1 MKKRLLAVSLLALAL
16 GVSACS
22 SKPAETTA
30 APTTEAAAT
39 EAATTEAAATEETTE
54 EEEIEEDYMTGYI
67 TAMEDTVLTVKND
80 EDDTEKK
87 YDISDAEI
95 THEFALS
102 EGDWVEIAYP
112 SETTEDPVPVIA
124 LEVLESEIG
133 KNIDP
138 SVEAVLE
145 DVAEDTITI
154 KDEDG
159 ESYTLEK
166 SNAYVVSKAD
176 LAAGQTV
183 TVTYLGDLDDE
194 AMAVKIVAE
203 DSYDTPEAELFAF
216 TGKVV
221 QINDD
226 EGSIVLE
233 SAQGDFFTFVSDE
246 IDFSEYSEGDVITVV
261 YTGTIS
267 AKDIPAVEVR

>member
-1 MKKRLLAVSLLALAL
+1 MKKRLLAVGFLALAL

-22 SKPAETTA
+22 SKPAQTTAAPVETTA
-30 APTTEAAAT
+30 A
-39 EAATTEAAATEETTE
+39 EETTTAAE
-54 EEEIEEDYMTGYI
+54 TEEEIEEDYMTGYI
-67 TAMEDTVLTVKND
+67 TAIEDAVLTVKND

-102 EGDWVEIAYP
+102 EGDWVEICYP
-112 SETTEDPVPVIA
+112 AETTEDPVPVMT

-133 KNIDP
+133 KNVDP
-138 SVEAVLE
+138 SVEAVIE
-145 DVAEDTITI
+145 EVTDGTITI
-154 KDEDG
+154 TTEDEG
-159 ESYTLEK
+159 PYTLLRT
-166 SNAYVVSKAD
+166 NAYVVSDEA

-194 AMAVKIVAE
+194 ALAVKIVE
-203 DSYDTPEAELFAF
+203 ENSYDTPEAEQFAF
-216 TGKVV
+216 TGKVA

-226 EGSIVLE
+226 DGSIVLE
-233 SAQGDFFTFVSDE
+233 SEQGDFFTFVSDE
-246 IDFSEYSEGDVITVV
+246 IDFSEYAEGETLTVV